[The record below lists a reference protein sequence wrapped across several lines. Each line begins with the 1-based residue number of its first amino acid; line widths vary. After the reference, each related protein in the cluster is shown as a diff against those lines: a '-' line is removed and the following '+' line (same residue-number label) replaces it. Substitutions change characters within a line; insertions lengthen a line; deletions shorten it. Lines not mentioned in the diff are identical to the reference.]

1 MGSSSKGGGAAS
13 KTYDYYA
20 TFALVFRAG
29 RVETIH
35 TLMVDGK
42 SLWDGPVNRTDGGV
56 GNPYTLTIADSKWV
70 RPGGYVKFYW
80 GEDTQTTP
88 DAALTD
94 HPPYRGFAYMVFH
107 KFLCGRERT
116 TIPNIELVAQAKAE
130 PGTVITGSSN
140 DSGCCNP
147 WAIAAEFLQSRH
159 AAGLPAARLDATSFQ
174 AAYDYAAGS
183 SERKLLSYCAPILT
197 NRTTGREFLVKL
209 LTLVDGT
216 LRLKTDNTI
225 EAVYYPTDP
234 GDLSDIALLD
244 ENDFVS
250 APKIDAETWDAVPTG
265 IVLSYADRDRQ
276 YKRADQFVPH
286 LLALQT
292 VGETRNES
300 VDLSD
305 FITRGDQAAKVAA
318 MIAKRFCAPRLSGT
332 VTVRPE
338 KAIHPVGHALAG
350 EPIRPGDRFQLDVDI
365 EPGGSGL
372 AQLARCLGRSFG
384 MTGGV
389 NLRWESEANQPAL
402 PFTPTYTA
410 PSIVDLE
417 PTNITNARIIPL
429 PPQLWV
435 DELPSIGCLILRPDD
450 MVVGAQVEFDV
461 DDGSGDFATLG
472 EQIGFSVYGLLD
484 GAYSATATGA
494 IRVEL
499 QNTRDIHLAT
509 RDVGETGADNNELL
523 LIVYTIDGG
532 APNYI
537 DDDSGGW
544 PEMEIMSVQSSAVVS
559 GDTYDFTVLRARLG
573 TTARAF
579 ADNASCFIIPR
590 SSLVAFAH
598 PDFASRLQLAD
609 AFEIR
614 LRSFNRFASFDGVLT
629 DFHGRFPAAYNT
641 FPVIDWTTPSGSS
654 ASTDGSGNYSPDA
667 DVTDTDGNLVRLEL
681 FHKRTDTGAVTKV
694 LDAAFQNTL
703 AKSLTDALTDAGIS
717 TTLNFAGQASAD
729 TVYLLT
735 IRATDADGNVVD
747 STRTILRGPTSGSSS
762 TPGLP
767 TMSPAGGY
775 NFAGQTVNI
784 TITGSSPA
792 TVIHWKGTA
801 WGTETAPTS
810 YETEPDLS
818 KSLSYYFPPGGHVR
832 LWARTSD
839 GVNQSAWIY
848 QDYVGFY

>member
-1 MGSSSKGGGAAS
+1 MGSGKSGGDAAKS
-13 KTYDYYA
+13 YDYYA

-42 SLWDGPVNRTDGGV
+42 ALWEGPVNRTDGGV
-56 GNPYTLTIADSKWV
+56 SNPYTLTIADAKWV

-116 TIPNIELVAQAKAE
+116 TIPNIELVAEAKAE
-130 PGTVITGSSN
+130 PGSVITGSAN

-174 AAYDYAAGS
+174 AAYDYAAAN

-197 NRTTGREFLVKL
+197 SRTTGREFLIKL
-209 LTLVDGT
+209 LSLVDGT

-225 EAVYYPTDP
+225 EAVFYPIDP
-234 GDLSDIALLD
+234 GDLADIALLD
-244 ENDFVS
+244 KNDFMS
-250 APKIDAETWDAVPTG
+250 PPKIDSETWDAVPTG
-265 IVLSYADRDRQ
+265 IILSFADRDRQ
-276 YKRADQFVPH
+276 FKRADQFVPH

-292 VGETRNES
+292 VGEARNEQL
-300 VDLSD
+300 DLSD
-305 FITRGDQAAKVAA
+305 FITRGDQSAKVAA
-318 MIAKRFCAPRLSGT
+318 MIAKRFCVPRRSGT

-338 KAIHPVGHALAG
+338 KAIHPAGHALAG
-350 EPIRPGDRFQLDVDI
+350 EPIRPGDRFQLDIDI

-389 NLRWESEANQPAL
+389 TLRWESEANQPAL

-410 PSIVDLE
+410 PDIVDLE

-435 DELPSIGCLILRPDD
+435 NELPSIGCLIGRPDD

-472 EQIGFSVYGLLD
+472 EQIGFAVYGLLD
-484 GAYSATATGA
+484 GAYADTATGA

-499 QNTRDIHLAT
+499 QDTRDIHLAT
-509 RDVGETGADNNELL
+509 RDVGETGAANNELL

-537 DDDSGGW
+537 DDDADGW
-544 PEMEIMSVQSSAVVS
+544 PEMEIMSIQSSAVVS
-559 GDTYDFTVLRARLG
+559 GDTYDFTVLRSRLG
-573 TTARAF
+573 TTVRSF

-598 PDFASRLQLAD
+598 PEFASRLQNAD

-614 LRSFNRFASFDGVLT
+614 LRSFNRFAAFEGALT

-641 FPVIDWTTPSGSS
+641 FPVITWTTPAGSS

-667 DVTDTDGNLVRLEL
+667 DVTDSDGNLIRLEL
-681 FHKRTDTGAVTKV
+681 FHKRTDTGAITKV
-694 LDAAFQNTL
+694 LDASFAATN
-703 AKSLTDALTDAGIS
+703 AKSLPDALTDAGIS
-717 TTLNFAGQASAD
+717 TTVNFAGQASAD

-735 IRATDADGNVVD
+735 LRATDAAGNVVD

-767 TMSPAGGY
+767 SFNPAGGY
-775 NFAGQTVNI
+775 NFAGQTVAIEI
-784 TITGSSPA
+784 TASSPA
-792 TVIHWKGTA
+792 TEIHHLAT
-801 WGTETAPTS
+801 TS
-810 YETEPDLS
+810 FSSTPPVSYNTEPDLS
-818 KSLSYYFPPGGHVR
+818 KTYNYYFSPGSAIR
-832 LWARTSD
+832 IWARSSD
-839 GVNQSAWIY
+839 GANHSAWVF